1 MIWNDATDVILN
13 GASVQAV
20 YCNNQM
26 VWPPMTAEP
35 DAWTMMIV
43 SSYNGNLYGS
53 EVGFDIY
60 DATHRKVYST
70 NGIHPVSSY
79 ELTSNCIYVSASGV
93 SPFNLRISA
102 SGSPYNVLRM
112 QCDQFTRSTPV
123 LSGSGSFVSASGTMA
138 DSLKDSAKF
147 PTAMEDPSAILG
159 SSTTVSR
166 AYVREYPKQI
176 WVSGSALSQYN
187 SSTSASMFLFV
198 PTTPTA
204 TRIGGGTLT
213 ASADNYT
220 AYTTGI
226 KPGYFTTYNSVLQS
240 SASNVSAFDMFHSIE
255 HSGNVIMWTQI
266 TPRNTIM
273 TAVTNTNDNCS
284 YSIFPAALVNE
295 NTLSGGSK
303 LNPTSVALAT
313 VYSDFGGYGSF
324 YPGSALAYYSYE
336 AASDHAYIGAYCTY
350 QHSGQSGDKMKCS
363 STIDMKYTAS
373 TYIP

>member
-35 DAWTMMIV
+35 DAWTMLYV
-43 SSYNGNLYGS
+43 SSYNGNQYGS
-53 EVGFDIY
+53 EFGFSIF
-60 DATHRKVYST
+60 DANNRKVYTT
-70 NGIHPVSSY
+70 NGLHPVSSY
-79 ELTSNCIYVSASGV
+79 
-93 SPFNLRISA
+93 
-102 SGSPYNVLRM
+102 
-112 QCDQFTRSTPV
+112 D
-123 LSGSGSFVSASGTMA
+123 LSGNMFGVSASGTSPFRVMFSA
-138 DSLKDSAKF
+138 SGQPWRVLRQTDEAISYYSYVAGPILTGSGSLVVCAGYLRDSLKDSATF
-147 PTAMEDPSAILG
+147 PTAMGYEWG
-159 SSTTVSR
+159 KVSQ
-166 AYVREYPKQI
+166 YNVREYPKQI

-198 PTTPTA
+198 PTIPTA
-204 TRIGGGTLT
+204 TRIGGGTYT

-284 YSIFPAALVNE
+284 YSIFPAALVNG
-295 NTLSGGSK
+295 NTLSGGSN

>member
-1 MIWNDATDVILN
+1 MIWNDATDVRLN

-26 VWPPMTAEP
+26 VWPSMTAEP
-35 DAWTMMIV
+35 DAWTLLYV

-53 EVGFDIY
+53 EVGFNIY

-70 NGIHPVSSY
+70 NGMHPVSSY
-79 ELTSNCIYVSASGV
+79 ELSGNRIGVSASGV
-93 SPFNLRISA
+93 SPFRVQISA
-102 SGSPYNVLRM
+102 SGIPYNVLRLNN
-112 QCDQFTRSTPV
+112 DTVGNYDPSTPV
-123 LSGSGSFVSASGTMA
+123 LSGSGSFVSASGILK
-138 DSLKDSAKF
+138 DSLKDSATF
-147 PTAMEDPSAILG
+147 PTAMEDNG
-159 SSTTVSR
+159 WVSR
-166 AYVREYPKQI
+166 VGVREYPKQI
-176 WVSGSALSQYN
+176 WVSGSATSWYN

-204 TRIGGGTLT
+204 TKIGGGTLT

-240 SASNVSAFDMFHSIE
+240 SASDVSAFDMFHSIE
-255 HSGNVIMWTQI
+255 HSGDVIMWTQI
-266 TPRNTIM
+266 TPRTTIM

-284 YSIFPAALVNE
+284 YSIFPASLVNG
-295 NTLSGGSK
+295 NSLSGGSN

-350 QHSGQSGDKMKCS
+350 QHSGKSGDKMKCS